1 MLVGTGR
8 SGTQHFA
15 TVCQGL
21 GIDVGHEALGKHG
34 ISSWCLVSDLP
45 YAPYGPARQDLVESE
60 FIVAHQLRHPVKT
73 IPSLMTMN
81 KSSWAFIREDAAD
94 RVSMQWWDKAPL
106 RVRAMWHWL
115 DWNQR
120 AEHMATMHWTL
131 EQAEGI
137 GPQLATTF
145 QWPKAALQWQAH
157 WTDSRS
163 NDARSRISGVERL
176 WTTSPPVA
184 LRRWLHAMGRIP
196 ATEAA
201 LLEADRSLAMDVLSY
216 WDSYS
221 SRYPRLDAMQ

>member
-1 MLVGTGR
+1 MLIGTGR

-21 GIDVGHEALGKHG
+21 GVDVAHEALGKHG
-34 ISSWCLVSDLP
+34 IFSWCLVSDLP
-45 YAPYGPARQDLVESE
+45 YAPYGPSRQDLVESR
-60 FIVAHQLRHPVKT
+60 FLVGHQLRNPVKT

-81 KSSWAFIREDAAD
+81 KSSWAFIREDAAQ
-94 RVSMQWWDKAPL
+94 RVSMRWWDKAPL

-120 AEHMATMHWTL
+120 AEQLATMHWTL
-131 EQAEGI
+131 EQAALI
-137 GPQLATTF
+137 GPQLAAEFHWSGTAS
-145 QWPKAALQWQAH
+145 QWHSK

-163 NDARSRISGVERL
+163 NDAKSRISGIERL

-184 LRRWLHAMGRIP
+184 VRRWLHATGRIP

-201 LLEADRSLAMDVLSY
+201 LFKADSALAMDIMSFWESY
-216 WDSYS
+216 CRQYN
-221 SRYPRLDAMQ
+221 RLDAE

>member
-1 MLVGTGR
+1 MLIGTGR

-21 GIDVGHEALGKHG
+21 GIDVGHEALGEHG

-45 YAPYGPARQDLVESE
+45 YAPYGPARQDLVESG
-60 FIVAHQLRHPVKT
+60 FIVCHQLRDPVKT

-81 KSSWAFIREDAAD
+81 KSSWAFIREDAAQ
-94 RVSMQWWDKAPL
+94 RVSIKWWDKAPL

-115 DWNQR
+115 DWNRR
-120 AEHMATMHWTL
+120 AEQMASMHWTL
-131 EQAEGI
+131 KQAARI
-137 GPQLATTF
+137 GPRLSTEFHWSDAAS
-145 QWPKAALQWQAH
+145 QWHTH

-163 NDARSRISGVERL
+163 NDAKSRISGIERL

-184 LRRWLHAMGRIP
+184 VRRWLHAMGRIP

-201 LLEADRSLAMDVLSY
+201 LFKADSALAMDIMSY
-216 WDSYS
+216 WGAYCGQ
-221 SRYPRLDAMQ
+221 YNRLDAE